1 MHYPLR
7 DACQIIQDAILDD
20 LALVKTAMRRL
31 CRRTLDF
38 PNKKAGLNPA
48 FSRSLS

>member
-7 DACQIIQDAILDD
+7 DACQIIQNAILDD

-31 CRRTLDF
+31 CRRIRHF
-38 PNKKAGLNPA
+38 PTKKPG
-48 FSRSLS
+48 